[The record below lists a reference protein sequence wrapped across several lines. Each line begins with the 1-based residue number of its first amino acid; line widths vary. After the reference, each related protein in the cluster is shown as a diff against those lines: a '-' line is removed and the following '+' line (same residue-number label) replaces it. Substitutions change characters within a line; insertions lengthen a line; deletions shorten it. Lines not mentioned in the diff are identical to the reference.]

1 MTPARRYSNKGWKW
15 RDKRRG
21 RRYDHELERAIT
33 ITRPWFT
40 WIKIEAV
47 AGADHLVKLYAW
59 ARRKGKK
66 KKNNPHSTTRAR
78 SSSPSYCLS
87 TATAIMATLQL
98 KIPRRWSLGYRE
110 KMFNHL
116 NDYLHPS
123 STKSA
128 LETAQALDALF
139 PTHRSDEDQPE
150 GEPRNHPRAS
160 SCIYGLLFLILQ
172 PRFVMTIRHK
182 RSSLICWKLSRAWY
196 RRRQLLVSM
205 AMMLSSGETCRI
217 YIGLYGKSLIV
228 SPSLMLSPDDN

>member
-1 MTPARRYSNKGWKW
+1 MLQPKQGLLLLHIVCQQPPRSWLLSSWKFH
-15 RDKRRG
+15 D
-21 RRYDHELERAIT
+21 DD
-33 ITRPWFT
+33 PWV
-40 WIKIEAV
+40 I
-47 AGADHLVKLYAW
+47 G
-59 ARRKGKK
+59 
-66 KKNNPHSTTRAR
+66 
-78 SSSPSYCLS
+78 
-87 TATAIMATLQL
+87 
-98 KIPRRWSLGYRE
+98 E

-182 RSSLICWKLSRAWY
+182 RSSLICWELSRAWY
-196 RRRQLLVSM
+196 RRRQLLVSV

-217 YIGLYGKSLIV
+217 YIGRYGKSLIV